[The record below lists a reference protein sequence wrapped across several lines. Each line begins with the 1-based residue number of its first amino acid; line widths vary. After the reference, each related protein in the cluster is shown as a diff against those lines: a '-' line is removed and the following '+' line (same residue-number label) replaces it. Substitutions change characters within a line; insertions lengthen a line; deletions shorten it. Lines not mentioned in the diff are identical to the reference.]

1 MSDAGGR
8 SKAGSEKKRGRQ
20 QETKVVKEL
29 KEEDDEGIEVLLVE
43 EEEEG
48 REEEEEEREWPARR
62 TRRERKERRKAR
74 SASPAPY
81 SRSTQPS
88 LTDKPEAAEAAAAA
102 GGGGGGERR
111 ERGRK
116 RGGSRGAWGRQRS
129 ASTGRRSPS
138 RLAGGLESDFQA
150 TTLVYAG
157 DLGGPE
163 LDELNLDIEKRFG
176 EGWRIVYLEGAM
188 GERDLKA
195 YTNSD
200 KVERMPHY
208 DLAFPATTGSLE
220 IKQNHTRT
228 TPDLF
233 AWEIEPLHLIFG
245 AFSGQSRVRWM
256 RMMKEMARCVV
267 GEEKSQY
274 HPLPVK
280 PNSWNLRVRGTP
292 ISPCKLI
299 RLSTPTPRASPL
311 TMSDDSAEEFS
322 SADEREKDSKDNGS
336 ESSSVSRKER
346 RKATRESKKLKEAK
360 AKAKAMTRSASQE
373 TMKRRERKRSGK
385 KDGQLKEKR
394 HSSPLRSHTRTMSG
408 PDETSVK
415 KKRSS
420 ARTESGDSSDDNE

>member
-208 DLAFPATTGSLE
+208 DLAFPAVS
-220 IKQNHTRT
+220 
-228 TPDLF
+228 
-233 AWEIEPLHLIFG
+233 
-245 AFSGQSRVRWM
+245 FS
-256 RMMKEMARCVV
+256 
-267 GEEKSQY
+267 
-274 HPLPVK
+274 
-280 PNSWNLRVRGTP
+280 
-292 ISPCKLI
+292 
-299 RLSTPTPRASPL
+299 
-311 TMSDDSAEEFS
+311 
-322 SADEREKDSKDNGS
+322 
-336 ESSSVSRKER
+336 
-346 RKATRESKKLKEAK
+346 
-360 AKAKAMTRSASQE
+360 
-373 TMKRRERKRSGK
+373 
-385 KDGQLKEKR
+385 
-394 HSSPLRSHTRTMSG
+394 SSPLLPLPYLCSSF
-408 PDETSVK
+408 PIFPSTS
-415 KKRSS
+415 RPSLLSFSFPFHPIS
-420 ARTESGDSSDDNE
+420 AHSYPPHDSISPIDDRFSRNQTESHEDNT